1 MVFLKR
7 YFQIFFLLLGCV
19 LVFNI
24 IRTAFLIMKSHTLVK
39 NARAYQRIK
48 PEAKLKILFIGDS
61 TAVGT
66 GAKDPRDS
74 VAGRFGQ
81 DFPQAQIINLGINGE
96 VTHQLAQAFNPQKFG
111 ACDLIVVQIG
121 GNDILRFT
129 NLANLEKDID
139 QLLAK
144 VSRLSRKIVLL
155 HSGNVGLAPFFPW
168 YLEGPWRNRSLE
180 VRSLFRKY
188 AARHH
193 AAYVNLFTERQN
205 DFFLT
210 DIHKY
215 YSPDMLHPSG
225 EGYGLWYKTI
235 RETMEWEKLRL
246 E

>member
-1 MVFLKR
+1 MNPFKK

-24 IRTAFLIMKSHTLVK
+24 LRIAFLIMKSHSLVK
-39 NARAYQRIK
+39 DAQAYQRIK

-74 VAGRFGQ
+74 VAGRFGK
-81 DFPQAQIINLGINGE
+81 DFPEAQIINLGINGE
-96 VTHQLAQAFNPQKFG
+96 STHQLAQAFNPQKLSP
-111 ACDLIVVQIG
+111 CDLVVIQIG
-121 GNDILRFT
+121 GNDIIRFT
-129 NLANLEKDID
+129 NLSNLEKDLD
-139 QLLAK
+139 QLLSK

-155 HSGNVGLAPFFPW
+155 HSGNVGLAPFFPR
-168 YLEGPWRNRSLE
+168 YLEGPWRGRSLQ
-180 VRSLFRKY
+180 VRSLFMTY
-188 AARHH
+188 AARYH
-193 AAYVNLFTERQN
+193 AAYVNLFTERPN
-205 DFFLT
+205 DLFLT
-210 DIHKY
+210 DVHKY

-235 RETMEWEKLRL
+235 RETMERQKVRL